1 MAETQQHAGKTK
13 KETPAAVVAAGA
25 APLTNTDGSAVA
37 GTTSKKPATPVT
49 TVKMTDGRT
58 VDFPGKRRL
67 QKSTF
72 ISPEGQVSVVLDFL
86 NGETRTFVPRAD
98 MYPTFVGHGAEQKL
112 GDEMAGI
119 DDLDDAI
126 LAVDNLIENL
136 NKGEWKQ
143 KGDASGMAGTS
154 ILLKAMV
161 EYTGK
166 TMELVKEFLKDK
178 TPAEKAALKTSK
190 IPNKA
195 GFTITQI
202 ADRLDE
208 EKAAKGSKADA
219 ATLLAGFAA

>member
-1 MAETQQHAGKTK
+1 MAETQARTAKAGT
-13 KETPAAVVAAGA
+13 KETPAAVVAQGA
-25 APLTNTDGSAVA
+25 TDGTQAPAA
-37 GTTSKKPATPVT
+37 GNGKKSATPVNT
-49 TVKMTDGRT
+49 IRMTDGRP

-67 QKSTF
+67 QKSWTVNQN
-72 ISPEGQVSVVLDFL
+72 GKVQVLLDFV
-86 NGETRTFVPRAD
+86 NGETRTFVVPD
-98 MYPTFVGHGAEQKL
+98 SLINDFIGHGAEQKL

-126 LAVDNLIENL
+126 LAVDTLIENL
-136 NKGEWKQ
+136 NKGEWRQ

-166 TMELVKEFLKDK
+166 TTELVKEFLKDK

-195 GFTITQI
+195 GMTIKQI
-202 ADRLDE
+202 ADRLEE
-208 EKAAKGSKADA
+208 EKVAKGSKTDA
-219 ATLLAGFAA
+219 ATLLASFAV

>member
-1 MAETQQHAGKTK
+1 MAEAQAAKPAKG
-13 KETPAAVVAAGA
+13 KETPAAVVAAA
-25 APLTNTDGSAVA
+25 TPPTDGAQA
-37 GTTSKKPATPVT
+37 PAATKKPATTVT
-49 TVKMTDGRT
+49 PVKMTDDRI

-72 ISPEGQVSVVLDFL
+72 ISPEGEVTVVLDYV
-86 NGETRTFVPRAD
+86 NGETRTFKPRLD
-98 MYPTFVGHGAEQKL
+98 MYPIYVGHGAEQKL

-166 TMELVKEFLKDK
+166 TIELVKEFLKDK

-190 IPNKA
+190 IPNKT
-195 GFTITQI
+195 GQTIKGI
-202 ADRLDE
+202 ADRLEE

-219 ATLLAGFAA
+219 ATLLAGFAAAG

>member
-1 MAETQQHAGKTK
+1 MAETQAAKPVKG
-13 KETPAAVVAAGA
+13 KETPAAVVAAATPG
-25 APLTNTDGSAVA
+25 TDGTQAPA
-37 GTTSKKPATPVT
+37 ATTKKVATPVT
-49 TVKMTDGRT
+49 TVKMTDGRA

-67 QKSTF
+67 QKTTN
-72 ISPEGQVSVVLDFL
+72 IAGDGTVSVVLDFL
-86 NGETRTFVPRAD
+86 NGETRTFIPRKD
-98 MYPTFVGHGAEQKL
+98 MYPIFVGHGAEQKL

-136 NKGEWKQ
+136 NKGEWRQ

-195 GFTITQI
+195 GVTIKQI
-202 ADRLDE
+202 ADRLEE

-219 ATLLAGFAA
+219 ATLLAGFAGAA

>member
-1 MAETQQHAGKTK
+1 
-13 KETPAAVVAAGA
+13 
-25 APLTNTDGSAVA
+25 
-37 GTTSKKPATPVT
+37 
-49 TVKMTDGRT
+49 MTDGT
-58 VDFPGKRRL
+58 IVDFPGKRRL

-72 ISPEGQVSVVLDFL
+72 LTPEGRVQVRLDYV
-86 NGETRTFVPRAD
+86 NGETRTFTIRDD
-98 MYPTFVGHGAEQKL
+98 MLTQFAGHGAEQKL

-126 LAVDNLIENL
+126 LAVDDLIENL
-136 NKGEWKQ
+136 NKGEWRQ

-166 TMELVKEFLKDK
+166 TAELVKEFLKDK

-190 IPNKA
+190 IPNKT
-195 GFTITQI
+195 GVTIKQI
-202 ADRLDE
+202 ADRLEE
-208 EKAAKGSKADA
+208 EKAAKGSPKDA

>member
-1 MAETQQHAGKTK
+1 MAETQAAKSK
-13 KETPAAVVAAGA
+13 ATPATPPAVVASAPIPATDGA
-25 APLTNTDGSAVA
+25 APGNG
-37 GTTSKKPATPVT
+37 KKSATPVN
-49 TVKMTDGRT
+49 TVRMTDGRV

-67 QKSTF
+67 QKSWT
-72 ISPEGQVSVVLDFL
+72 VVDGKVNVLLDFV
-86 NGETRTFVPRAD
+86 NGETRTFIIRDD
-98 MYPTFVGHGAEQKL
+98 MLNEFAGHGAEQKL

-166 TMELVKEFLKDK
+166 TIDLVKEFLKDK

-195 GFTITQI
+195 GLTIKQI
-202 ADRLDE
+202 ADRLEE
-208 EKAAKGSKADA
+208 EKVAKGSKTDA

>member
-1 MAETQQHAGKTK
+1 MAEAQAAPKGKG
-13 KETPAAVVAAGA
+13 KETPPAVVAAA
-25 APLTNTDGSAVA
+25 NPAVTNTDGTK
-37 GTTSKKPATPVT
+37 GTNGKKAATPVN
-49 TVKMTDGRT
+49 TVRMTDGT
-58 VDFPGKRRL
+58 LVDFPGKRRL
-67 QKSTF
+67 QK
-72 ISPEGQVSVVLDFL
+72 GWSVDANGKVNVRLDFL
-86 NGETRTFVPRAD
+86 NGETRTFVVPD
-98 MYPTFVGHGAEQKL
+98 SLINDFIGHGAEQKL

-126 LAVDNLIENL
+126 LAVDTLIENL
-136 NKGEWKQ
+136 NKGEWRQ

-166 TMELVKEFLKDK
+166 TTELVKEFLKDK

-195 GFTITQI
+195 GLTIKQI
-202 ADRLDE
+202 ADRLEE
-208 EKAAKGSKADA
+208 EKVAKGSKTDA

>member
-1 MAETQQHAGKTK
+1 
-13 KETPAAVVAAGA
+13 
-25 APLTNTDGSAVA
+25 
-37 GTTSKKPATPVT
+37 
-49 TVKMTDGRT
+49 
-58 VDFPGKRRL
+58 
-67 QKSTF
+67 
-72 ISPEGQVSVVLDFL
+72 
-86 NGETRTFVPRAD
+86 
-98 MYPTFVGHGAEQKL
+98 
-112 GDEMAGI
+112 MAGI

-166 TMELVKEFLKDK
+166 ATELVKEFLKDK

-195 GFTITQI
+195 GVTIKQI
-202 ADRLDE
+202 ADRLEE
-208 EKAAKGSKADA
+208 EKAARGSKADA